1 MTTDPSRPTRDI
13 QAPPGPAPY
22 QVTRQLGPNW
32 IKALLVFVSV
42 LVLLVS
48 GLGYVLVGRLG
59 SEVASASNLSLNDR
73 EGGAEVRDGA
83 TDILLVGTDSRTDA
97 QGNPLSEEELARL
110 NAGVDDG
117 EENTDTMMVVRVPED
132 GSRATAVSIPRD
144 TYVSDDDFGNM
155 KVNGVFASHKME
167 RRDELLAEAQRG
179 DGQLS
184 DSEERNIEQAA
195 TEAGRQGLLEAV
207 GDLTGV
213 DIDHYA
219 EVGLHGFVLLT
230 NAIGG
235 VEVCLNNPV
244 DDPFS
249 GAQFP
254 AGRQTLDGL
263 ESLSF
268 VRQRYGLPRGDLD
281 RIVRQQAYMA
291 SLVNKVLSADVLTN
305 PAKLSSMANAVERSV
320 VIDEDWD
327 VMSFA
332 TQLANLAGGN
342 VIFTTIPVTSV
353 DGVGDYGE
361 SIITVDVD
369 EVHDFMESLSVS
381 QTEEA
386 PEGGEGADDA
396 DQEDGE
402 AAAGPDSELADVQVH
417 VLNAG
422 GVAGLAG
429 EVGAWLEGQ
438 GLSVP
443 ETTNAQPGVYYT
455 SQVVAADPDSP
466 AALALAEKLGGLP
479 VTANAGLDDG
489 LLIVVAADDYLGPS
503 AEVAEDSAAA
513 DTSTEAPVG
522 TPGADFGQTED
533 APELDAGGDGP
544 RCVN

>member
-32 IKALLVFVSV
+32 LKAALVFVSV

-59 SEVASASNLSLNDR
+59 NEVASASNLSLNDR
-73 EGGAEVRDGA
+73 DGGSEVLDGA
-83 TDILLVGTDSRTDA
+83 TDILLVGTDSRSDA
-97 QGNPLSEEELARL
+97 QGNPLSDEELARL

-144 TYVSDDDFGNM
+144 TYVNDDDFGNM
-155 KVNGVFASHKME
+155 KINGVFASHKME
-167 RRDELLAEAQRG
+167 RRDELLAEAQDDSRE
-179 DGQLS
+179 LS
-184 DSEERNIEQAA
+184 ESEERRIEQAA
-195 TEAGRQGLLEAV
+195 TEAGRQGLLESV

-244 DDPFS
+244 DDPLS

-291 SLVNKVLSADVLTN
+291 SLVHKVLSADVLTN
-305 PAKLSSMANAVERSV
+305 PSKLSSMANAVERSV

-361 SIITVDVD
+361 SIITVDVA
-369 EVHDFMESLSVS
+369 EVHGFMESLSVS
-381 QTEEA
+381 EEEEA
-386 PEGGEGADDA
+386 PEGEDGADDA
-396 DQEDGE
+396 DQETGE
-402 AAAGPDSELADVQVH
+402 APAGLDPALAGVQVH
-417 VLNAG
+417 VLNSG

-429 EVGAWLEGQ
+429 EVGAWIDEQ
-438 GLSVP
+438 GVNVS
-443 ETTNAQPGVYYT
+443 ETANAQPGVYYT
-455 SQVVAADPDSP
+455 SQIVAADPDSP
-466 AALALAEKLGGLP
+466 AATALAEKLGGLP
-479 VTANAGLDDG
+479 VTANASLDDDV
-489 LLIVVAADDYLGPS
+489 LIVVAADDYLGPS
-503 AEVAEDSAAA
+503 AEVAEESAAV

-522 TPGADFGQTED
+522 TPGADFGHTEE

>member
-1 MTTDPSRPTRDI
+1 MTTDPSRPVRDI

-22 QVTRQLGPNW
+22 QATRQLGPNW
-32 IKALLVFVSV
+32 LKAALVLVSV

-73 EGGAEVRDGA
+73 DGGSEVLDGA

-97 QGNPLSEEELARL
+97 QGNPLSDEELARL

-117 EENTDTMMVVRVPED
+117 EENTDTLMIVRVPED

-144 TYVSDDDFGNM
+144 TYVNDDDFGNM
-155 KVNGVFASHKME
+155 KINGVFASHKIE
-167 RRDELLAEAQRG
+167 RRDELLAEEQG
-179 DGQLS
+179 DDGELS
-184 DSEERNIEQAA
+184 ESEERRIEQAA

-207 GDLTGV
+207 ADLTGV

-244 DDPFS
+244 DDPLS

-291 SLVNKVLSADVLTN
+291 SLVHKVLSADVLTN
-305 PAKLSSMANAVERSV
+305 PSKLSSMANAVERSV

-361 SIITVDVD
+361 SIITVDVA
-369 EVHDFMESLSVS
+369 EVHGFMESLSVS
-381 QTEEA
+381 QEEEA
-386 PEGGEGADDA
+386 PEDEADAAPESGETPADL
-396 DQEDGE
+396 
-402 AAAGPDSELADVQVH
+402 GPSLTDVQVH

-429 EVGAWLEGQ
+429 EVSAWLDEQ
-438 GLSVP
+438 SISVS

-455 SQVVAADPDSP
+455 SQIVAADPASP
-466 AALALAEKLGGLP
+466 AAVALSEKLGDLP
-479 VTANAGLDDG
+479 ITANESLDDDV
-489 LLIVVAADDYLGPS
+489 LIVVAADDYLGPS
-503 AEVAEDSAAA
+503 AEVSEESATAE
-513 DTSTEAPVG
+513 TSTEVPVG
-522 TPGADFGQTED
+522 TPGADFGHIEE